1 MIEYIKRK
9 TRAVRWRG
17 LCLLLLMLFSV
28 SLLAIGFPSYAATSG
43 VVSGATSLNIR
54 SGPGTDYENITARDG
69 SSITLPNGYSVTIL
83 GEVEGESDESDEED
97 EKLIWYKVSFTY
109 DGGVHEGYALSNY
122 IKPRTTAVSSPDFE
136 AYLDDQGFPESY
148 KESLRILHT
157 EHPTWIFE
165 AFHTD
170 LDWTEALDAE
180 SEVGKNLIQNHV
192 ISSWKSME
200 EGAYDWNT
208 DRWVVF
214 DGSDWVAASRELI
227 AYYMDPRNFL
237 DDVNVFQFETLS
249 YDNSYQTI
257 EGVQNILNGTFMEGV
272 YTDTDGW
279 TATYAEAFIYAS
291 EQSGV
296 SPYHLASRALQEL
309 GPEGSASVSGTVD
322 GYEGFYNYYNIGATS
337 SSNPVR
343 NGLAFAQQYNDDY
356 FLPWNVKWKAIAGG
370 AIYVGRRYINVGQDT
385 LYLQKFNVQGNNP
398 YTHQYMTNVQAPSS
412 EAKNLALAYGE
423 TAELGIVFKIPV
435 YDDMPEEASPLP
447 TGTGGSITMLSWLEV
462 EGYTLTPTFNMSVT
476 EYDLVL
482 ADSVTEIEVIADAA
496 DVKAGVMGDGFYVL
510 SEGLNIVEVTVSAQ
524 NGNSTT
530 YKINVVAP
538 TGPSTYNGGNYTVSA
553 GDNLFIDI
561 QMQDVVQ
568 TVLYGFDAGIL
579 ATEALAQ
586 MSSTNCDIVIVNADR
601 TEATGSIA
609 TGSILQIMS
618 ERDGE
623 IIKEIPIVTYGDING
638 DGVINGKDM
647 LYMQRHILEIS
658 TLSGIYAEAADI
670 NWDDRAD
677 APDGTKAST
686 ISAKD
691 MLYLQRHLLEVA
703 YISQK

>member
-9 TRAVRWRG
+9 IQAVKWRG
-17 LCLLLLMLFSV
+17 LCLLLLMLFFV
-28 SLLAIGFPSYAATSG
+28 SMFVMRFPGYAAPASSG

-54 SGPGTDYENITARDG
+54 SGPGTNYDNITARDG
-69 SSITLPNGYSVTIL
+69 SSITLPNGYSVMIL
-83 GEVEGESDESDEED
+83 GEEEDEED
-97 EKLIWYKVSFTY
+97 DEYIWYKVSFTY

-136 AYLDDQGFPESY
+136 AYLDEQGFPESY

-157 EHPTWIFE
+157 EHPTWVFE
-165 AFHTD
+165 AFHTG
-170 LDWTEALDAE
+170 LDWTEALDKE

-200 EGAYDWNT
+200 EGAYNWNT
-208 DRWVVF
+208 GSWVVF
-214 DGSDWVAASRELI
+214 DGSDWVSASRELI

-257 EGVQNILNGTFMEGV
+257 EGVQNILNGSFMEGV

-309 GPEGSASVSGTVD
+309 GIEGSASVSGTVD
-322 GYEGFYNYYNIGATS
+322 GYEGFYNFYNIGATS

-356 FLPWNVKWKAIAGG
+356 FLPWNVKWKAISGG
-370 AIYVGRRYINVGQDT
+370 AIYLGRRYINVGQDT
-385 LYLQKFNVQGNNP
+385 LYLQKFNVQGSNP

-423 TAELGIVFKIPV
+423 TSELGIVFKIPV
-435 YDDMPEEASPLP
+435 YEDMPETVSPLP
-447 TGTGGSITMLSWLEV
+447 TGTGGWITMLSWLEV
-462 EGYTLTPTFNMSVT
+462 EGYTLTPTFNMSVM

-482 ADSVTEIEVIADAA
+482 DEAVADIEVIADAA
-496 DVKAGVMGDGFYVL
+496 DVKADVTGDGLYVL
-510 SEGLNIVEVTVSAQ
+510 TEGLNIIEVTVTAQ

-538 TGPSTYNGGNYTVSA
+538 TGPSSYNGGNYTISA
-553 GDNLFIDI
+553 GENIFMDI
-561 QMQDVVQ
+561 QAGDSVQ
-568 TVLYGFDAGIL
+568 SVLYGFDVGTL
-579 ATEALAQ
+579 AADAEAQ
-586 MSSTNCDIVIVNADR
+586 ISHTNCDIKIVNADR
-601 TEATGSIA
+601 TELTGSIG
-609 TGSILQIMS
+609 TGCILQILA
-618 ERDGE
+618 EKTGE
-623 IIKEIPIVTYGDING
+623 VIREVPIVIYGDING
-638 DGVINGKDM
+638 DGIINGKDM
-647 LYMQRHILEIS
+647 LYMQRHIIGIS
-658 TLSGIYAEAADI
+658 TLSGVYAEAADI
-670 NWDDRAD
+670 TWDDKVE
-677 APDGTKAST
+677 TQENVKAST
-686 ISAKD
+686 ISPKD
-691 MLYLQRHLLEVA
+691 MLYLQRHLLELA
-703 YISQK
+703 YISQR